1 MNDRACRRR
10 ITTKAWT
17 LRNPKRVWAGTAV
30 KSARHRIKGKEIPFN
45 LTIDYVESILTDS
58 CPIFNTQFKWIG
70 NKKTLE
76 TSPTLDRIIPSKGY
90 VIGNVVVIS
99 CKANNIKSAY
109 MSTDIFKV
117 AEWLQTIENQG

>member
-17 LRNPKRVWAGTAV
+17 EKNPKRVWAGTAV
-30 KSARHRIKGKEIPFN
+30 KSARWRIKGKEIPFN

>member
-1 MNDRACRRR
+1 MRDIARKRQK
-10 ITTKAWT
+10 TKEWT
-17 LRNPKRVWAGTAV
+17 LKNPKRVWAGAAV
-30 KSARHRIKGKEIPFN
+30 KSAKHRIKGKEIPFN
-45 LTIDYVESILTDS
+45 LTIDYIESILPDS
-58 CPIFNTQFKWIG
+58 CPIFNTEFKWAG
-70 NKKTLE
+70 NKKTID
-76 TSPTLDRIIPSKGY
+76 TSPTLDRIIPTKGY

>member
-1 MNDRACRRR
+1 MNKAARKRERTR
-10 ITTKAWT
+10 IWV
-17 LRNPKRVWAGTAV
+17 RNNAKRVWAGTAV
-30 KSARHRIKGKEIPFN
+30 KSAKRRIKGKGIPFN

-58 CPIFNTQFKWIG
+58 CPIFNTEFRWIG
-70 NKKTLE
+70 NKKTLG

-109 MSTDIFKV
+109 VSTEIFKV

>member
-1 MNDRACRRR
+1 MRDIARKRQK
-10 ITTKAWT
+10 TKEWT
-17 LRNPKRVWAGTAV
+17 LNNPKRVWAGAAV
-30 KSARHRIKGKEIPFN
+30 KGAKHRIKGKEIPFN
-45 LTIDYVESILTDS
+45 LTIDYVESILTER
-58 CPIFNTQFKWIG
+58 CPVFNTEFKWKG
-70 NKKTLE
+70 NKKAGD
-76 TSPTLDRIIPSKGY
+76 TSPALDRIIPSKGY